1 MKEVTS
7 VESENKIFT
16 WICDCCKLEF
26 NEKLGIVLD
35 VFTNSDFNNL
45 NSICPY
51 CNKKIPKPNEKISF
65 AKPYLINEWVKEHN
79 GDIDT
84 FFYDSNIIVDRICRK
99 CHRSYKAKISER
111 SENDQCCPYCSFKKT
126 AKVITIFKQHIL
138 G

>member
-1 MKEVTS
+1 M
-7 VESENKIFT
+7 
-16 WICDCCKLEF
+16 
-26 NEKLGIVLD
+26 
-35 VFTNSDFNNL
+35 
-45 NSICPY
+45 
-51 CNKKIPKPNEKISF
+51 
-65 AKPYLINEWVKEHN
+65 NEWVKEHN